1 MAMLLRVISRRIFD
15 GEDLPLCFHFPNLFT
30 PSGLF
35 FQPVF
40 FPFDFLN
47 ESQISI
53 PSLPSSIIWK
63 AKAPTLASLVANGK
77 QIDQYQLYVAT
88 K

>member
-15 GEDLPLCFHFPNLFT
+15 GEDLPLCFHFPNLLT

-53 PSLPSSIIWK
+53 PFLPSSIIWK

>member
-1 MAMLLRVISRRIFD
+1 MEKIYPCAFTFLIF
-15 GEDLPLCFHFPNLFT
+15 LPLRGYFFNLFF
-30 PSGLF
+30 S
-35 FQPVF
+35 
-40 FPFDFLN
+40 PFDFLN